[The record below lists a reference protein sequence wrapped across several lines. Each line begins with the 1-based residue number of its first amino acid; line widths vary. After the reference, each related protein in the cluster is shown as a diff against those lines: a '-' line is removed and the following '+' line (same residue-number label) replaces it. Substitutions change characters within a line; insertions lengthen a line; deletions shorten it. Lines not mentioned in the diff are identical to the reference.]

1 MLAQAIAKFCGG
13 VLVPHQKTTAESAT
27 IPLPAPKLL
36 ILPLQQHIGAPLR
49 PVVKAKETVKV
60 GQLLADADAYV
71 SAPLHAPVSGKIKS
85 IKPILLAN
93 GQMIDALHLENDG
106 EFTLFQEPAPILIQ
120 SKNDLLQAARA
131 SGLVGIGGAGFP
143 LHVKLA
149 AKEPLDTLVIN
160 GAECEP
166 YITSDYR
173 EAMEA
178 TDRII
183 AGMLTIMTQLAISKG
198 IIGIEDNK
206 PQAITALA
214 EALKR
219 HPAPEI
225 AQKIQVMTLPSRY
238 PQGAEKMLIYGC
250 TGRKVPPGALPA
262 AVGCLILNISTVSLL
277 QHNLNT
283 GLPLIAKRVTV
294 SGDNIRQPQNLL
306 VPVGTPISDVL
317 AFCGGL
323 KEETNAKLIL
333 GGPMMGIAQF
343 NLGLPITKQ
352 TNAITCLS
360 AASATQPQEMA
371 CIRCGR
377 CSRACPMNLLPLE
390 IERALKNQ
398 DSESLQKLQ
407 VTACMECGC
416 CSFVCPSNRRLVQ
429 YMREGKVIVK
439 EAEK

>member
-1 MLAQAIAKFCGG
+1 MLAQAIAKFRGG
-13 VLVPHQKTTAESAT
+13 VRVPHHKKTAEAAT
-27 IPLPAPKLL
+27 EPLPAPKLL
-36 ILPLQQHIGAPLR
+36 ILPLQQHIGAALR

-60 GQLLADADAYV
+60 GQLLADSDAFV

-85 IKPILLAN
+85 IKPLLLAN
-93 GQMIDALHLENDG
+93 GQTVEALYLENDG
-106 EFTLFQEPAPILIQ
+106 EAALFREPAPVKVENKEQ
-120 SKNDLLQAARA
+120 LLQAARA

-173 EAMEA
+173 EAVEA

-183 AGMLTIMTQLAISKG
+183 AGMLTVMTHLLIPQG
-198 IIGIEDNK
+198 VIGIEDNK
-206 PQAITALA
+206 PRATNALTA
-214 EALKR
+214 ALKR
-219 HPAPEI
+219 HPDPET
-225 AQKIQVMTLPSRY
+225 AQRIQIVSLPSRY

-277 QHNLNT
+277 QDYLDT
-283 GLPLIAKRVTV
+283 GLPLITKRITV
-294 SGDNIRQPQNLL
+294 SGDNIRRPQNLL
-306 VPVGTPISDVL
+306 VPVGTPISDIL
-317 AFCGGL
+317 DFCGGL
-323 KEETNAKLIL
+323 IEVEHAKLIL

-343 NLGLPITKQ
+343 DPAQPVTKQ
-352 TNAITCLS
+352 TNAVTCLS
-360 AASATQPQEMA
+360 AASATLPQETA
-371 CIRCGR
+371 CIRCCR

-390 IERALKNQ
+390 IERSLKNK
-398 DSESLQKLQ
+398 DTETLQKLQ
-407 VTACMECGC
+407 VAACMECGC

-429 YMREGKVIVK
+429 YMREGKVIAKEVVK
-439 EAEK
+439 